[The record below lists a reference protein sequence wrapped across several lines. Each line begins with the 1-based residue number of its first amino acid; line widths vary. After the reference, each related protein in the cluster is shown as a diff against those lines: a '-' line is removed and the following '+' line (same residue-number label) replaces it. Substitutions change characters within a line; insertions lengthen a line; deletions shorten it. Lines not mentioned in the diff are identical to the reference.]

1 MIEMAMIEKARV
13 NHVFET
19 DEELLKDIANELKI
33 HNAISI
39 SSKMFEQ
46 DRISE
51 NEHKNNLDCLY
62 EMYFSEK

>member
-1 MIEMAMIEKARV
+1 MAMIEKARV
-13 NHVFET
+13 NRVFET
-19 DEELLKDIANELKI
+19 DEELLRDIADELRV

-62 EMYFSEK
+62 DRYFAER

>member
-1 MIEMAMIEKARV
+1 MAMIEKARV

-19 DEELLKDIANELKI
+19 DEELLEDIINELRV

-62 EMYFSEK
+62 DRYFTDKR